1 MIVIVELDILIDIV
15 TDCYKAF
22 NRENRLEYN
31 SILKSNSSIVSE
43 LYMVIVVIVDI
54 IIIHIIIQ
62 GHAPLVE
69 VPKPEV
75 QLIVFFCAERKFE
88 WHTYTRVRLVVVSV
102 PMQLGRAVE
111 DWDN

>member
-15 TDCYKAF
+15 TDCYKAL
-22 NRENRLEYN
+22 NQENRLEYN
-31 SILKSNSSIVSE
+31 SIIVSE
-43 LYMVIVVIVDI
+43 LYTAIVVIVDI
-54 IIIHIIIQ
+54 IIIDIIIQ
-62 GHAPLVE
+62 GQAPLVG

-75 QLIVFFCAERKFE
+75 QLIVFFCAERRFE